1 MIVRKLRAKK
11 SWSQEQ
17 LADFCGLNVRTIQ
30 RVESGQKA
38 SIETLKCIA
47 SVFEVDI
54 STLTKEIMVIDKKSE
69 TWKQLPWWFRFNMF
83 GLGTRRQVFIIEL
96 GLFASAIVSCLAD
109 RNPIITFALT
119 VSLYSTVWLIR
130 YGDKKEVW
138 SL

>member
-54 STLTKEIMVIDKKSE
+54 STLTKEIIVIDKKSE

-96 GLFASAIVSCLAD
+96 GLFASVIVSCIAD
-109 RNPIITFALT
+109 RNPIFTFALI

-130 YGDKKEVW
+130 YGDNKDVW